1 MTGTHWTEKN
11 EKANIWYVANQYLD
25 VWEAISVIRCK
36 GVSLLVAQLDRFV
49 ILVVV
54 LVKKAQILCKSS
66 LKMIFVH
73 KKKTIAFGK
82 MTHNFVGEMR
92 K

>member
-1 MTGTHWTEKN
+1 MSLGVT
-11 EKANIWYVANQYLD
+11 
-25 VWEAISVIRCK
+25 K

-66 LKMIFVH
+66 FKMIFVH

>member
-11 EKANIWYVANQYLD
+11 EKANIWCVANLYLD
-25 VWEAISVIRCK
+25 VSEAIYVIRCK

-54 LVKKAQILCKSS
+54 LVKKAQILCKSI
-66 LKMIFVH
+66 L
-73 KKKTIAFGK
+73 
-82 MTHNFVGEMR
+82 R
-92 K
+92 

>member
-1 MTGTHWTEKN
+1 MGTHWTKKN
-11 EKANIWYVANQYLD
+11 EKASIWCVANQYLD
-25 VWEAISVIRCK
+25 VSEAIYVIRCK

-73 KKKTIAFGK
+73 KKKLLHLAK
-82 MTHNFVGEMR
+82 
-92 K
+92 